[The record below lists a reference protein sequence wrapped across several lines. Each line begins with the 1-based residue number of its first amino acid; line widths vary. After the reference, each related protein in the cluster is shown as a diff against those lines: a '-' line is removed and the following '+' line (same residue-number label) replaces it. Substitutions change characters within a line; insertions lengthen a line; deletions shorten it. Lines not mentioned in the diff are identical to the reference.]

1 MTRLLAPSKRLIEA
15 MEHGFGRLARMEP
28 PLERRARQIVELA
41 DALQAEAL
49 EQPRDV
55 AVEAQ
60 SFDGKRR
67 ERFRRSFPAGR

>member
-1 MTRLLAPSKRLIEA
+1 

-49 EQPRDV
+49 EQPRDL

-60 SFDGKRR
+60 SFDGERR
-67 ERFRRSFPAGR
+67 QALQPIFPCGTMMEEECA